1 MNINN
6 VIYDI
11 FILYTC
17 SNGIL
22 PSKKI
27 IIEELKKR
35 LLQKNRICYFPVKKN
50 YNVNNLDFL
59 FIVKNGQK
67 YFTHFFPLIKNNL
80 VKNISNLQFYIYEN
94 NSSDNTKKILQK
106 FNTTKLF
113 NIKMENIIT
122 TDNENSIYSSVE
134 KYLNFKKYKR
144 YSNILEA
151 RNKLLTFYK
160 KNICTNLANLKN
172 NWLILMDIDIIYD
185 YNTIINLFRA
195 IDKYPNGIMFCANTS
210 YVYKTKNI
218 EEKYYDILALE
229 YGKFFNSNSNHKLD
243 EMNLFFKNNIELQTG
258 FGGLAIIRKDILLN
272 NYWEY
277 GIPKEC
283 KKYDCFNEGYIC
295 EHWKFCENIRKYGK
309 IYLVKDAKA
318 LWIEDK
324 LYEKKHFIKLSKL
337 FMDHLG
343 LFR

>member
-6 VIYDI
+6 VIYEI
-11 FILYTC
+11 FITYTC
-17 SNGIL
+17 SNGIF

-27 IIEELKKR
+27 IGIELRKR
-35 LLQKNRICYFPVKKN
+35 LLQKNRIFYFPVKKN
-50 YNVNNLDFL
+50 YNLNNLDFL

-106 FNTTKLF
+106 YNKTKLF
-113 NIKMENIIT
+113 NIKMENIEY
-122 TDNENSIYSSVE
+122 NENNIFLSVE
-134 KYLNFKKYKR
+134 EYLNLKKYNR
-144 YSNILEA
+144 YSNILDA
-151 RNKLLTFYK
+151 RNKLLNFYK
-160 KNICTNLANLKN
+160 KNICDNLENLKN

-185 YNTIINLFRA
+185 YNTIINLFKSV
-195 IDKYPNGIMFCANTS
+195 DKYPNGIMFCANTS

-218 EEKYYDILALE
+218 EDKYYDILALE
-229 YGKFFNSNSNHKLD
+229 YGKFFNSDKHKLD
-243 EMNLFFKNNIELQTG
+243 EMNLFLKNNIELQTG

-283 KKYDCFNEGYIC
+283 KKYKCFNEGYIC

-309 IYLVKDAKA
+309 IYLVKEAKA

-324 LYEKKHFIKLSKL
+324 LYETKDFIKISKL
-337 FMDHLG
+337 FMDRLG
-343 LFR
+343 LFC